1 MPNWCNNRVDF
12 YSDDT
17 DKIAELREIFTGD
30 DVFRKIVPPPNWQK
44 TPLAEKDVKEYSF
57 SKPRGEVGELPVVKD
72 KGFGKGLYF
81 PSTDNNDD
89 RWYDWNIQNWGTK
102 WDVDGK
108 YSNIEDY
115 DEYSFQVEF
124 ETAWSPPEQIYY
136 ALREK
141 YGETVDITWFYDEPG
156 AQVAGYLGS

>member
-17 DKIAELREIFTGD
+17 SKIKELREIFESD
-30 DVFRKIVPPPNWQK
+30 DVFKKIVPPPNWEK
-44 TPLAEKDVKEYSF
+44 TPLAPEDVQEYSF
-57 SKPRGEVGELPVVKD
+57 SKPRGEVGELPVVMD

-81 PSTDNNDD
+81 KSTDANDD
-89 RWYDWNIQNWGTK
+89 RWYNWNINNWGTK
-102 WDVDGK
+102 WDIDGQH
-108 YSNIEDY
+108 SQIDG
-115 DEYSFQVEF
+115 DDYSFQACF

-141 YGETVDITWFYDEPG
+141 YPTVDITWFYDEPG
-156 AQVAGYLGS
+156 AQVAGYLGT

>member
-17 DKIAELREIFTGD
+17 SKIRELREIFESQ
-30 DVFRKIVPPPNWQK
+30 DVFKKIVPPPNWEK
-44 TPLAEKDVKEYSF
+44 TPLAPEDVKEYSF
-57 SKPRGEVGELPVVKD
+57 SRPRGEVGELPVVMD

-81 PSTDNNDD
+81 KSTDNNDD
-89 RWYDWNIQNWGTK
+89 RWYDWNVNNWGTK
-102 WDVDGK
+102 WDIDGTD
-108 YSNIEDY
+108 SEIDG
-115 DEYSFQVEF
+115 DDYSFQVCF
-124 ETAWSPPEQIYY
+124 ETAWSPPEQIFY
-136 ALREK
+136 ALRKK

>member
-17 DKIAELREIFTGD
+17 SKIKELYEIFSGD
-30 DVFRKIVPPPNWQK
+30 DVFKKIVPPPNWEK
-44 TPLAEKDVKEYSF
+44 VPLAEKDVQEYSF
-57 SKPRGEVGELPVVKD
+57 SKPRGEVGELPVVMD

-81 PSTDNNDD
+81 KSTDSNDD
-89 RWYDWNIQNWGTK
+89 RWYDWNINNWGTK
-102 WDVDGK
+102 WDIDGK
-108 YSNIEDY
+108 YSEIDG
-115 DEYSFQVEF
+115 DDYSFQVTF

-141 YGETVDITWFYDEPG
+141 YPTVDITWFYDEPG
-156 AQVAGYLGS
+156 AQVAGYLGT